1 MQPLLLLG
9 PQSGRGETSL
19 QSDRNIK
26 IPGSFAGTILAGR
39 YKISTNDVLE
49 GFNRDTACLSA
60 GLLGVVVFTALAL
73 ATLVPER
80 YSQTAD
86 LKRQTSQAESGS
98 LLTAEFPTLFS
109 GGHLSAKRSTSQVTS
124 GTAAMSNHE
133 FAEFSSDENLARME
147 AVAAPSPTPVLMLS
161 PAMNRLLAQANG
173 STVSPAHRR
182 NFAQVIRTRIPQER
196 QKSSGRL
203 RDVDVKTRL
212 IAPWHQSLRRE
223 KSRGWTLFSK
233 SNKWQKEKISY
244 TGETSH

>member
-1 MQPLLLLG
+1 MIEVFAYAKSKERYDPALESREHSKAYPG
-9 PQSGRGETSL
+9 P
-19 QSDRNIK
+19 
-26 IPGSFAGTILAGR
+26 
-39 YKISTNDVLE
+39 NDVLRR
-49 GFNRDTACLSA
+49 FNRDSRCLAA
-60 GLLGVVVFTALAL
+60 GVFGVVVFTALAF
-73 ATLVPER
+73 AALVPER
-80 YSQTAD
+80 YSKKAD
-86 LKRQTSQAESGS
+86 LTKQTSQVKSGY
-98 LLTAEFPTLFS
+98 LLNAGFPTLFS
-109 GGHLSAKRSTSQVTS
+109 GGNLNAKRPTSQVTS
-124 GTAAMSNHE
+124 GTAASVDQG
-133 FAEFSSDENLARME
+133 FAEYSSDENLARME
-147 AVAAPSPTPVLMLS
+147 AVAAPTPDPALMLS
-161 PAMNRLLAQANG
+161 HEMNRLLAQANG